1 MADAENNN
9 KFVTL
14 NLAGQEGMVRGFFM
28 ARDMSEPASH
38 DTFPGIAAVAVL
50 PREFDSVQPASEFLE
65 QLLEPGG
72 NAGAVRVGDNEWLL
86 GAWLGSS

>member
-1 MADAENNN
+1 MADATTNN

-14 NLAGQEGMVRGFFM
+14 NLTGHEGMVRGFFM

-38 DTFPGIAAVAVL
+38 ETFPGIRAVAVL
-50 PREFDSVQPASEFLE
+50 PREFDSVSEAAEFLE

-72 NAGAVRVGDNEWLL
+72 NAGAVRVGSSEWLL
-86 GAWLGSS
+86 GAWLSQ